1 MNYFLAID
9 IGASSGRH
17 LLGHLDD
24 GKLKIEEIH
33 RFGNQIFNVDDQLCW
48 DLGYLFSEIV
58 TGLKKCAKLGK
69 KPTALG
75 IDTWGV
81 DFVLLDSDD
90 RLIGN
95 AVSYRDKRTNGV
107 MNEICSQIGDE
118 ELYAKTGIQFMD
130 FNTICQLK
138 KLPEEVKLQ
147 AKSFLMI
154 PDYLNYLLTGKKVN
168 EYTNATTTQ
177 LYNVEAN
184 KWDEDLIE
192 FVGLKK
198 DVFHEALPPLSKVG
212 KLTQELVDE
221 VGFDCEVILPPTH
234 DTGSAF
240 IASILNIED
249 NGVIL
254 SSGTWSL
261 LGKELLD
268 PIVNEQSRSKN
279 FTNEGGVDRRYRFLK
294 NIMGLWIV
302 QEVSRNLDHR
312 YSYSELVKLAREA
325 KDFTSV
331 IDVNDQRFFVNDNM
345 IEEIV
350 NYCKESGQIPPSTV
364 GEVSA
369 CVYRSLARC
378 YKKYIDE
385 ISEITGQEIS
395 VVNIIGGGCK
405 NEFLNELIK
414 AETERE
420 VIIGPIE
427 ATGIGNIVTQM
438 IAMKE
443 VVDLSAAKEIIR
455 FSDL

>member
-1 MNYFLAID
+1 MCK
-9 IGASSGRH
+9 IGKEANS
-17 LLGHLDD
+17 
-24 GKLKIEEIH
+24 
-33 RFGNQIFNVDDQLCW
+33 
-48 DLGYLFSEIV
+48 
-58 TGLKKCAKLGK
+58 
-69 KPTALG
+69 
-75 IDTWGV
+75 TWYRYVGV

-184 KWDEDLIE
+184 KWDEELIE

-198 DVFHEALPPLSKVG
+198 EVFHEALPPLSKVG

-234 DTGSAF
+234 DTGAAF

-268 PIVNEQSRSKN
+268 PIVNEQSRLKN
-279 FTNEGGVDRRYRFLK
+279 FTNEGGFDRRYRFLK

-331 IDVNDQRFFVNDNM
+331 IDVNDQRFFVSDNM

-369 CVYRSLARC
+369 CVYRSLASC

-395 VVNIIGGGCK
+395 VINIIGGGCK

-414 AETERE
+414 AETDRE

-427 ATGIGNIVTQM
+427 ATGIGNRRCCVIQWN
-438 IAMKE
+438 
-443 VVDLSAAKEIIR
+443 
-455 FSDL
+455 

>member
-1 MNYFLAID
+1 M
-9 IGASSGRH
+9 
-17 LLGHLDD
+17 
-24 GKLKIEEIH
+24 
-33 RFGNQIFNVDDQLCW
+33 
-48 DLGYLFSEIV
+48 
-58 TGLKKCAKLGK
+58 
-69 KPTALG
+69 
-75 IDTWGV
+75 GV

-184 KWDEDLIE
+184 KWDEELIE

-198 DVFHEALPPLSKVG
+198 EVFHEALPPLSKVG

-234 DTGSAF
+234 DTGAAF

-268 PIVNEQSRSKN
+268 PIVNEQSRLKN
-279 FTNEGGVDRRYRFLK
+279 FTNEGGFDRRYRFLK

-331 IDVNDQRFFVNDNM
+331 IDVNDQRFFVSDNM

-369 CVYRSLARC
+369 CVYRSLASC

-395 VVNIIGGGCK
+395 VINIIGGGCK

-414 AETERE
+414 AETDRE

-427 ATGIGNIVTQM
+427 ATGIGNRRCCVIQWN
-438 IAMKE
+438 
-443 VVDLSAAKEIIR
+443 
-455 FSDL
+455 